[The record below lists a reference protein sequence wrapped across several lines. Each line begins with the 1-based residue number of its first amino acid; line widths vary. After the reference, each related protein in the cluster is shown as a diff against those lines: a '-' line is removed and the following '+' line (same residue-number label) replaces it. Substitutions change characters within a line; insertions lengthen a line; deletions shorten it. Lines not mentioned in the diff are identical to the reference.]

1 MAMNSDKQA
10 DSGVAAGADSTGPE
24 SMAPLA
30 RYFRWTD
37 NPASIDRFIRI
48 LSYVCV
54 VLFLIDIVWPRY
66 TKVPG
71 EGLWGFYA
79 IIGFVFFSLFVVASR
94 FLRLFTERGADYYAP
109 DCVDAEEYPE
119 SATEQLSHAQRP
131 NDTLSSLG
139 RQMLGR
145 DTNGSGREGASS

>member
-10 DSGVAAGADSTGPE
+10 DSGVGADSAGADSI
-24 SMAPLA
+24 APLA
-30 RYFRWTD
+30 RYFLWTD
-37 NPASIDRFIRI
+37 NPASVDRFIRI

-54 VLFLIDIVWPRY
+54 VLFLIDIVWHRH

-79 IIGFVFFSLFVVASR
+79 IIGFIFFSVFVIAAR
-94 FLRLFTERGADYYAP
+94 FLRLFTERDASYYAP

-145 DTNGSGREGASS
+145 ETSGRGREGASS